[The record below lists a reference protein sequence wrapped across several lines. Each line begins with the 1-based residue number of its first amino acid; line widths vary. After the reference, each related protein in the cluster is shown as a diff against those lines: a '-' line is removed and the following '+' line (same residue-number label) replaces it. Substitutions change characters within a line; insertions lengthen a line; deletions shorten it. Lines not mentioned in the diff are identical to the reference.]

1 MGGPS
6 LCAASDIGLLE
17 FDVRPAAI
25 SSMTRIGEGS
35 SSALTS
41 LILVSTE
48 ASPLGLEPELH
59 VSTPPS
65 SPTVP

>member
-17 FDVRPAAI
+17 FDARPAAI

-41 LILVSTE
+41 LIDKGIDNR
-48 ASPLGLEPELH
+48 AR
-59 VSTPPS
+59 
-65 SPTVP
+65 